1 MKHSVAQAT
10 LEFSP
15 QVHNTF
21 HSRFSAAFLMRV
33 QSQQRHGVDALVFL
47 DGQRGP
53 GVPLLSLKT

>member
-33 QSQQRHGVDALVFL
+33 RSQ
-47 DGQRGP
+47 
-53 GVPLLSLKT
+53 